1 MKSYFIYQKK
11 LKETNEEKAI
21 KVNGYLYTDKLGRRY
36 GARKVGKCWE
46 ITELTSGL
54 LCNIKTI
61 SKRAEIQDYIN
72 EMAERIENLL
82 TNSKYHIELIQRFNE
97 LKRKVKEDENGNI

>member
-1 MKSYFIYQKK
+1 MKSYFIYQKNVK
-11 LKETNEEKAI
+11 TDEERAI

-46 ITELTSGL
+46 ITELTTGL

-72 EMAERIENLL
+72 DMGERIENLS
-82 TNSKYHIELIQRFNE
+82 TNSKRIIELIQRFNE
-97 LKRKVKEDENGNI
+97 LKRKVEEDGNENI